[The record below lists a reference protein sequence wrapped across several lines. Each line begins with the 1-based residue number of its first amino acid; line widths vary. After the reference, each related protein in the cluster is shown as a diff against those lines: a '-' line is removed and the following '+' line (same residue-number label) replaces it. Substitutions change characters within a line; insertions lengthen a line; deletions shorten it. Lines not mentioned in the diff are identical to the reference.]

1 MSLRLRQIALV
12 AQELESAERVLAD
25 VFSLEVCYRD
35 PAVGEFGLENCL
47 FPIGNQFLEVVAPIE
62 KNTHAGRFLERRKG
76 EGGYM
81 VITQCRNHQEYK
93 ERVNTLGVRIAHQ
106 FSIENFVNMQLHP
119 RDTGGSFF
127 EIDQQLPTSGE
138 ETDPWAPAGAHWRD
152 YVNTERAIAI
162 ASVEMQCDDPQSV
175 ADRWGKIAGIKVEN
189 NNSVSMPQISL
200 ENATLKFCECDDGR
214 PEGLSGVE
222 IVVNDEEQVLS
233 AAAKNG
239 AEFSEGYFLLNGIR
253 WSLRKLNA

>member
-12 AQELESAERVLAD
+12 AKDLKPAESILAD
-25 VFSLEVCYRD
+25 VFSLKVCYRD

-47 FPIGNQFLEVVAPIE
+47 FPVGNQFLEIVAPIKE
-62 KNTHAGRFLERRKG
+62 NTHAGRFLERRKG

-81 VITQCRNHQEYK
+81 VITQCQNHQEYK

-127 EIDQQLPTSGE
+127 EIDEQLPTSGE
-138 ETDPWAPAGAHWRD
+138 ERDPWAPAGEHWRE
-152 YVNTERAIAI
+152 YVNTERAAAI

-175 ADRWGKIAGIKVEN
+175 AERWGQIADLKVEN
-189 NNSVSMPQISL
+189 NCSTGMPQISL
-200 ENATLKFCECDDGR
+200 ENATLKFCECEDGR

-222 IVVNDEEQVLS
+222 MIVSDEEQVLS
-233 AAAKNG
+233 TAVENEAQV
-239 AEFSEGYFLLNGIR
+239 FEGYFLLNGIR
-253 WSLRKLNA
+253 WSLTKLAK